1 MISREE
7 AKLILEEIHDSMYD
21 GYMNILASGGKPDTT
36 LENDIEAYEVAIE
49 ALRERP
55 NIERMVLL
63 LGKCHELLSKQKGS
77 YYVLNI
83 LAETVFYDGAECDGQ
98 CLMEDIEYLLEEFDM
113 RGEEE

>member
-1 MISREE
+1 MTREMTKEE
-7 AKLILEEIHDSMYD
+7 AVKVLETSMVYRTAKSR
-21 GYMNILASGGKPDTT
+21 GLFGELTKAM
-36 LENDIEAYEVAIE
+36 DIAIS
-49 ALRERP
+49 ALSEPPRP

-63 LGKCHELLSKQKGS
+63 LRKCHELLSKQKGS